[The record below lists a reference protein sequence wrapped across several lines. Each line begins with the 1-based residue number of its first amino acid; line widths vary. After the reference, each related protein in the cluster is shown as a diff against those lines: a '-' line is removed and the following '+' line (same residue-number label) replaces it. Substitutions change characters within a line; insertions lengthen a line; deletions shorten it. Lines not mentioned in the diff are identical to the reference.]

1 MMLYALPMISL
12 HNSFIKFTILSS
24 FCSKYKGMKK
34 EKVTMIKTNKPVTL
48 KLAHIND
55 THSYFEPTSLQ
66 LKIQLQDAQIE
77 PYVSAGGFARIA
89 TRAQQIKQ
97 EAERQNKGFLF
108 VHAGDC
114 FQGTLYFSLFKGK
127 ANADLLNSMGID
139 AMALGNHELDMG
151 NEPVAQFVRRID
163 FPLLAGNWNL
173 SAESDEKT
181 LKISDA
187 DNIRSFDTET
197 RAATYIIKE
206 INGEPVALFGLSL
219 DKMADIANPDPD
231 TPFENAVE
239 TATATVRLLQSLGM
253 NKIIL
258 LSHLGYE
265 GDIELASKVS
275 GIALIVGGHSHRLQG
290 DFSAIGL
297 GKDDD
302 YGLKINDTYVVQA
315 GFHALTMGHC
325 EIEFAADGSVKR
337 FVGRNEL
344 LIGRRMFLDPGLN
357 QQSDEDW
364 YNQAADFI
372 DGQCNVVV
380 CKKDPDI
387 QHLMQN
393 KYIPR
398 VRELQKTIIAHT
410 DRALRH
416 VRIPDEVGPSE
427 LAPMVA
433 ASFVHALNKRQ
444 RQVQFAIH
452 NAGGVRNSLN
462 SGDVSVADVAG
473 KLLPFAVPIGCYDV
487 QGKTIAAALEG
498 AINNA
503 TNNGVEGTGSGSYPY
518 TYGLSYRYCPQ
529 NPAGHRIE
537 ALQICL
543 DGRWQPVSPLQWY
556 RGCSSAY
563 TMKGKEG
570 YEAIRQMK
578 GEGWVSNLSMADCF
592 IEYLSDLPNV
602 LNQQDR
608 ARHV

>member
-1 MMLYALPMISL
+1 
-12 HNSFIKFTILSS
+12 
-24 FCSKYKGMKK
+24 MKR
-34 EKVTMIKTNKPVTL
+34 EKMTMIKTNKPVTL

-66 LKIQLQDAQIE
+66 LRISLSGNQIE

-89 TRAQQIKQ
+89 TRAQQIQQ
-97 EAERQNKGFLF
+97 EAERQKKGFLF
-108 VHAGDC
+108 LHAGDC

-127 ANADLLNSMGID
+127 ANADLLNTMGID

-151 NEPVAQFVRRID
+151 NEPVAQFVRRIQ

-173 SAESDEKT
+173 SNENPNKSLTIKECK
-181 LKISDA
+181 
-187 DNIRSFDTET
+187 NIRSFDVQTST
-197 RAATYIIKE
+197 AQYIVKLID
-206 INGEPVALFGLSL
+206 GEPVAIFGLSL
-219 DKMADIANPDPD
+219 DKMADIANPDLD
-231 TPFENAVE
+231 TPFENAIE
-239 TATATVRLLQSLGM
+239 TAKATVARLNQEGI

-258 LSHLGYE
+258 LSHLGYD
-265 GDIELASKVS
+265 GDIELANEVS
-275 GIALIVGGHSHRLQG
+275 GIALIIGGHSHRLQG
-290 DFSAIGL
+290 DFSAVGL

-302 YGLKINDTYVVQA
+302 YGLRVRDTYIVQA

-325 EIEFAADGSVKR
+325 EIRFAADGLVTHFS
-337 FVGRNEL
+337 GRNEL

-357 QQSDEDW
+357 QQSDEDL
-364 YNQAADFI
+364 YLQAADFI
-372 DGQCNVVV
+372 DSQVNVVV
-380 CKKDPDI
+380 CKKDPGI
-387 QHLMQN
+387 QHIMQN

-462 SGDVSVADVAG
+462 PGNVSVADVAG

-518 TYGLSYRYCPQ
+518 TYGLRFHYCAEKPK
-529 NPAGHRIE
+529 GERIE
-537 ALQICL
+537 QLEIQLADEWHPIEEE
-543 DGRWQPVSPLQWY
+543 RWY
-556 RGCSSAY
+556 RGASSAY

-592 IEYLSDLPNV
+592 IEYLSEIPYV
-602 LNQQDR
+602 LNPNR
-608 ARHV
+608 TVALGC